1 MRLRLFFF
9 LPCALA
15 MCCLPLFRNATL
27 AAMQVY
33 EKFIDEESGR
43 PYWFNANS
51 GTAVWTKPAVLGR
64 EDLGNP
70 VTMPSGP
77 RVFTVECSSCADRL
91 ATTLCIECDEL
102 HCVDCSSLIHKSE
115 KRKKHIV
122 LDTEVCIQCE
132 FQVACRRC
140 YTCKD
145 NYCDACFEV
154 QHAKGMLQRHDYKAL
169 VDFCEDCGKLAARQ
183 VVYIGPPTG
192 EGENPDQPSGVKL
205 CHLCTENTK
214 DSHPYAFRE
223 PLPYRPLKLGEWY
236 AKADADRVARRIE
249 EEFERRKQEAARK
262 VEDDAA
268 TAIQRVWRGCLSR
281 KSNEEFVEL
290 LKAWL
295 RQRQVDNKVRAKLPY
310 RVKNVFGFAPELE
323 SDTIMEKVL
332 KRYPIWCAD
341 MITDVVHGEWTE
353 CYEMVQEQ
361 DAHRRANN
369 KSPGLFASLGS
380 AAEAWHLA
388 TANAQLQVAARNE
401 VAKHREADAATAAY
415 RNARSTL
422 GVTESEKEDLQQEMR
437 EAKAEHESA
446 KSRLAAAQSK
456 VDKARATRVARRGPK
471 RLAER
476 VATVRKQG
484 RAMDVKV
491 SATHASFFL
500 APSSGAD
507 KAQDADQQARNAP
520 KPLSVQPG
528 QRVKL
533 QGSQAVY
540 CVVENNK
547 DPPALTALYQKRVGG
562 WVKFAGKMEG
572 LDAEAVAART
582 PTWTVTEEQAA
593 SIKVDRCWTHPDAK
607 QVTISVLPRLPLHE
621 FLAFIV
627 TRNIKAAGPVQAA
640 VKAWERRLAGL
651 AARLASASNLF
662 DEEAPM
668 HDRLLRY
675 AAQLQ
680 QRQESVRHLQTKITL
695 PGSYVSM
702 YSEVIS
708 LRNTIHRILHKGQA
722 QAREKRKEQVKLKQL
737 ATDPMQKFIDSP
749 HQLEVAV
756 AWQAINSTEGGEN
769 PDPEPLGFMMVDT
782 EIPCSL
788 ARTLLGRYLWPELNN
803 KAGHNFTYQLD
814 RENALD
820 IMKEADTKVDSVLQQ
835 KLDPTTK
842 RVEYTLVLRPDPG
855 VKGVATIEPWNWDD
869 KLANLTNRKPANP
882 DDDDESDEVR
892 FKRVRA
898 QMARHMVETRKLLG
912 LKEPE
917 ATASDSEAL
926 AATEEAAAEADPGE
940 WKSALDEDGVKYW
953 CNNLETT
960 YDDPVHQNGAE
971 PLWTMSQDENGDP
984 CYYNTK
990 TGETTYED
998 PL

>member
-1 MRLRLFFF
+1 VALSAFLFF
-9 LPCALA
+9 AG
-15 MCCLPLFRNATL
+15 PLLRVFFRNATL

-51 GTAVWTKPAVLGR
+51 GTAVWTKPAALGR

-77 RVFTVECSSCADRL
+77 RVFTVKCSSCADRL
-91 ATTLCIECDEL
+91 ATTLCIECNDL

-115 KRKKHIV
+115 KRKQHIV

-154 QHAKGMLQRHDYKAL
+154 QHAKGMLQRHDYKPL
-169 VDFCEDCGKLAARQ
+169 VDFCEECGKLAARQ
-183 VVYIGPPTG
+183 IVYIGPPTG
-192 EGENPDQPSGVKL
+192 EGDNPEQPSGVKL
-205 CHLCTENTK
+205 CHLCTESTK
-214 DSHPYAFRE
+214 DIHPYAFRE
-223 PLPYRPLKLGEWY
+223 PLPYRPLKLGEWF
-236 AKADADRVARRIE
+236 AKADAEREARRIE
-249 EEFERRKQEAARK
+249 EEFEKRKQEAARK

-281 KSNEEFVEL
+281 KSNEEFVEER
-290 LKAWL
+290 KAWL
-295 RQRQVDNKVRAKLPY
+295 RQRQIDNKVRAKLPY
-310 RVKNVFGFAPELE
+310 RVKKIFGYAPELE

-332 KRYPIWCAD
+332 KRYPVWCTEL
-341 MITDVVHGEWTE
+341 ITDVVHGEWTE

-361 DAHRRANN
+361 DAHRRANSSGN
-369 KSPGLFASLGS
+369 RSSPNPLASLGS
-380 AAEAWHLA
+380 AVEAWHMA
-388 TANAQLQVAARNE
+388 TANAQLQVAARHE
-401 VAKHREADAATAAY
+401 AAKQRDADAATAAY

-422 GVTESEKEDLQQEMR
+422 GATESEKEDLQQEMR

-446 KSRLAAAQSK
+446 KARMAAAQSK
-456 VDKARATRVARRGPK
+456 VDKARAIRVARRGPK

-484 RAMDVKV
+484 WALDVNV
-491 SATHASFFL
+491 SATNGSFFL
-500 APSSGAD
+500 APTAGET
-507 KAQDADQQARNAP
+507 ARGTP
-520 KPLSVQPG
+520 KPLSLQPG

-540 CVVENNK
+540 CVVENSSE
-547 DPPALTALYQKRVGG
+547 PPALTALYQKRVGG
-562 WVKFAGKMEG
+562 WVQFAGKMEG

-582 PTWTVTEEQAA
+582 PKWTFTEEQAA
-593 SIKVDRCWTHPDAK
+593 SVKVDRCWTYQDAK
-607 QVTISVLPRLPLHE
+607 QVTVSVLPRLPLHE
-621 FLAFIV
+621 FLAFMV
-627 TRNIKAAGPVQAA
+627 KRNIQAAGPVQAA
-640 VKAWERRLAGL
+640 VKASERGL
-651 AARLASASNLF
+651 AAGAARLTSTAELF

-668 HDRLLRY
+668 HNRLLRY
-675 AAQLQ
+675 AAQMQ
-680 QRQESVRHLQTKITL
+680 QREDRVRHLRTKITL

-702 YSEVIS
+702 YSEAIS
-708 LRNTIHRILHKGQA
+708 LRNTLHRILYKGQA
-722 QAREKRKEQVKLKQL
+722 QVREKRKEQAKLKQL
-737 ATDPMQKFIDSP
+737 AADPLQKFLDSR

-769 PDPEPLGFMMVDT
+769 PEPEALGFMMVDT

-788 ARTLLGRYLWPELNN
+788 ARTLVGRYLWPELNN
-803 KAGHNFTYQLD
+803 KEGHNFIYQLD
-814 RENALD
+814 RENAVD
-820 IMKEADTKVDSVLQQ
+820 IMKEANTKVDSVLQQ

-855 VKGVATIEPWNWDD
+855 VKGVAKIEPWNWDD
-869 KLANLTNRKPANP
+869 KLANLTNRKPSNP
-882 DDDDESDEVR
+882 DDGEDESDEVR

-898 QMARHMVETRKLLG
+898 QIARHMVEVRNHLG
-912 LKEPE
+912 IKEPE
-917 ATASDSEAL
+917 VTEADSETL
-926 AATEEAAAEADPGE
+926 ASSEGAAADAGPGE
-940 WKSALDEDGVKYW
+940 WKSALDEEGVKYW
-953 CNNLETT
+953 YNNNEIT

-971 PLWTMSQDENGDP
+971 PEWTMSVDDDGQP